1 MADPFEVRMRFTNQ
15 LRQLSASVTSSQKAA
30 QYALRHKDLA
40 EDLHSCIL
48 EQLERSNLNM
58 RANIMY
64 FIEHFLDMAHKDGQ
78 EDYIRMMQRDIIRVV
93 DAVAPDD
100 GSGAANVKVVRKVL
114 QALHAKSFLDAT
126 ILTDIFE
133 VLRERGESYVSS
145 QGDLVLSPSANNS
158 SLSGYDANMPPSQT
172 AIHAPPPPTATTAGP
187 STHGSA
193 KATATANNNN
203 NTTAGTSSSSHHSN
217 LNKRG
222 GGINTAAPRLDKKQV
237 EQRIEEDRERHKRLR
252 ENIWAVPSREEM
264 ERLLDETSELGEDDM
279 RGMWEEQEEWERSLQ
294 AGITGGGCGHNTTA
308 ANGNGNGTWKDKDTR
323 NGGGGENGDS
333 RNGSGIGEKNGE
345 KNGDSSRGKQGGKP
359 VSISAEIAEMTR
371 RKELLLQQQQQQQ
384 EREQQDNDKDK
395 EDQDVD
401 MTSA

>member
-64 FIEHFLDMAHKDGQ
+64 FIEHFLDMASKDGQ

-114 QALHAKSFLDAT
+114 QALHAKTFLDAT

-145 QGDLVLSPSANNS
+145 QGDLVLSPSANNNNNNN
-158 SLSGYDANMPPSQT
+158 LSTAAGYDTNMPPSQT
-172 AIHAPPPPTATTAGP
+172 AIHSSYPPPFPPSSTAAGTLP
-187 STHGSA
+187 STA
-193 KATATANNNN
+193 A
-203 NTTAGTSSSSHHSN
+203 AGGPPSSNQHSN
-217 LNKRG
+217 LSKRG
-222 GGINTAAPRLDKKQV
+222 GGVNMAAPRLDKKQV

-252 ENIWAVPSREEM
+252 ENIWAVPSGEEM
-264 ERLLDETSELGEDDM
+264 DRLLEETSELGDDDM
-279 RGMWEEQEEWERSLQ
+279 RTIWEEQEEWERSLQ
-294 AGITGGGCGHNTTA
+294 AGIGGSGGGGGGAGCGHTT
-308 ANGNGNGTWKDKDTR
+308 TS
-323 NGGGGENGDS
+323 NGGGGGKNGVAAAGANGVSGKAEGGRNGNKEEEEVKNGGERDDGMNGDNMKEKPMS
-333 RNGSGIGEKNGE
+333 IGG
-345 KNGDSSRGKQGGKP
+345 
-359 VSISAEIAEMTR
+359 EIAEMAR
-371 RKELLLQQQQQQQ
+371 RKQLQLLEKEQQ
-384 EREQQDNDKDK
+384 EKQDKDV
-395 EDQDVD
+395 E
-401 MTSA
+401 MTSG

>member
-64 FIEHFLDMAHKDGQ
+64 FIEHFLDMAYKDGQ
-78 EDYIRMMQRDIIRVV
+78 EEYIRMMQRDIIRVV

-145 QGDLVLSPSANNS
+145 QGDLVLSPSANNNNLS
-158 SLSGYDANMPPSQT
+158 AAASGYDTNMPPSQT
-172 AIHAPPPPTATTAGP
+172 AIHSSSYPPPFPPSSSTAAAGTLPTSTNATNAAGGP
-187 STHGSA
+187 S
-193 KATATANNNN
+193 
-203 NTTAGTSSSSHHSN
+203 SSNQQHSN
-217 LNKRG
+217 LSKRG
-222 GGINTAAPRLDKKQV
+222 GGVNTAAPRLDKKQV

-252 ENIWAVPSREEM
+252 ENIWAVPSGDELD
-264 ERLLDETSELGEDDM
+264 RLLEETSELGDDDM
-279 RGMWEEQEEWERSLQ
+279 RAIWEEQEEWERSLQ
-294 AGITGGGCGHNTTA
+294 AGIGGSGGGGGGAGCGHTTSTSNGGERDDGK
-308 ANGNGNGTWKDKDTR
+308 NGNNMKEKPMSI
-323 NGGGGENGDS
+323 GG
-333 RNGSGIGEKNGE
+333 
-345 KNGDSSRGKQGGKP
+345 
-359 VSISAEIAEMTR
+359 EIAEMAR
-371 RKELLLQQQQQQQ
+371 RKQLQQLEKEQQ
-384 EREQQDNDKDK
+384 EKQDKDV
-395 EDQDVD
+395 E
-401 MTSA
+401 MTSG